1 MDGFVLT
8 NADAQFVRKRLLL
21 EIEIVDGETTTT
33 LRYVEAPTPVHAE
46 DWLVDSYRWTP
57 YPFRP
62 PSGMGSQAGD
72 LSGVSAIQVP
82 TNSILSAAH
91 FGGTLEDATIRV
103 YEAYFDPE
111 TDSQLAEETVLLSE
125 GRLDEPNYDQPS
137 AMFDFRFDS
146 TLDMA
151 TIFVPRR
158 QFVRICPFIH
168 KGPGCQADGTAT
180 SCDHSY
186 SVTGC
191 LKTTQVSPSATGGNQ
206 ARYGGF
212 LSAVPA

>member
-1 MDGFVLT
+1 MDGFALI
-8 NADAQFVRKRLLL
+8 NADRQFIRKRLLL
-21 EIEIVDGETTTT
+21 EIELDPV

-57 YPFRP
+57 YPFQP

-72 LSGVSAIQVP
+72 LSGVSSIQVP
-82 TNSILSAAH
+82 TNSTLYAAH
-91 FGGTLEDATIRV
+91 MDGTLEDVTLRV

-111 TDSQLAEETVLLSE
+111 TTRQLAEETVLLAE
-125 GRLDEPNYDQPS
+125 GRLDEPSYDRDRL
-137 AMFDFRFDS
+137 MFDFRFDA

-151 TIFVPRR
+151 AIFIPRR
-158 QFVRICPFIH
+158 SFVRICPFIH
-168 KGPGCQADGTAT
+168 KGAGCQAVGTAT

-191 LKTTQVSPSATGGNQ
+191 LKTTQVSPAASGGNQ
-206 ARYGGF
+206 ARYGGW
-212 LSAVPA
+212 LSAVPT